1 MSQTRESHKIQRT
14 LCIGLG
20 GTGRDVL
27 MQIRRLIIDRYGKLD
42 ALPVVSFVHIDADKG
57 AGNLSGLRTGSTYRG
72 ENILLTP
79 AERVISTMKSQE
91 IDELIRGLQKNGELD
106 RNSPYE
112 HIGRWLPPQLI
123 RDVKAVEDG
132 AGGVRPVG
140 RLSFFHNYRKIKEV
154 IQAAE
159 DRTRRHERT
168 LMERGLIVEP
178 GLNIFVVGSLCG
190 GTGSGMFLDVAYS
203 LRQAYGDIENQ
214 LIGYWIVSPEL
225 YGNTPSMN
233 ANTYAALKEL
243 NHYAASNTRF
253 RACYDPQQLVNIDS
267 DRPPFDFTYILS
279 NKTASDYK
287 INDKDKLCNV
297 IAHKIFLDFGDE
309 LTTVIKSQKDNF
321 KDKLTRLDNHP
332 RRNVQRYLTFGLAK
346 IYVPQDRI
354 IQIALNKIRQRLIS
368 FWVRGIGQNPDPQI
382 LLDRFLLKCGAS
394 ATDRALPHRLQLIVT
409 DNKKTFSQS
418 LKTWSTKIEQEI
430 NAVKNATDRQQLL
443 SQLASSCRAQFRKV
457 QPGETDDIRGMWLTQ
472 SQKAM
477 PELRS
482 TLGQEVFNFLEEL
495 LSPSSQD
502 FCLNNARSW
511 LEAIITV
518 INQEQ
523 RYLEEYLQARNG
535 LFKTED
541 FDIKWSNGQ
550 LRLQDIEAQ
559 KGLFMT
565 NGKKNQQ
572 FQSEAVQIFN
582 DIKKLIQQNF
592 DYHLHQM
599 ALEVNYSLGKFVRSL
614 ITESSQVN
622 ELLNSVHKTYQR
634 EIEDL
639 ERHNPDEI
647 TGEAL
652 FSPNDVELCY
662 REFLP
667 QKDED
672 STLVVLSEQILSEE
686 FSFEKSLVYLLIEI
700 TDREVTVD
708 KSTIYY
714 LVSSQIDENLMEKGI
729 ITTIDKRF
737 AARKVVA
744 LEGVVERFLQK
755 YPFANAEQRI
765 QQILAEAKPLLP
777 LTKDGYFYEDS
788 GNKSEIIGFRQN
800 DDRNSR
806 QFEELLTE
814 KVGIEKSVLKAVQSD
829 TEITIVNE
837 YAAFPLRLIQ
847 GIEKM
852 REHYDRECKQNRA
865 RIHNDYQQIFSEVI
879 PPDARR
885 MKEMQD
891 VFYTCL
897 AFGILRKES
906 DSYLY
911 QSYDE
916 FLDRH
921 DSIELSL
928 TWSEA
933 LEQISKASGICDGL
947 KQDRDRTIENIKAN
961 SNLWISE
968 YLPRLKAL
976 IKEVDDLSKE
986 DPNYPERS
994 IVLGEQATLERPATE
1009 GILRRLWNYLAEEVK
1024 RSQDNSINL
1033 QNMLPSQSQVNGE
1046 GDSTDAD
1053 IVVETRYKV

>member
-1 MSQTRESHKIQRT
+1 MSKTRESHKIQRT

-91 IDELIRGLQKNGELD
+91 IDELIRGLEQRGELD
-106 RNSPYE
+106 RYSPYE

-123 RDVKAVEDG
+123 RNVKAVEDG
-132 AGGVRPVG
+132 AGGIRPVG

-168 LMERGLIVEP
+168 LMERGLTVEP

-243 NHYAASNTRF
+243 NHYAAANTRF
-253 RACYDPQQLVNIDS
+253 QACYDPQQLVNIDS
-267 DRPPFDFTYILS
+267 DRPPFDFTYIVS

-368 FWVRGIGQNPDPQI
+368 FWVRGIGQNPDPQV
-382 LLDRFLLKCGAS
+382 LLDRFLLKCGTS
-394 ATDRALPHRLQLIVT
+394 AADRALTHRLQLIVT
-409 DNKKTFSQS
+409 DNKKTFAQA
-418 LKTWSTKIEQEI
+418 LKTWSTKVEQEI
-430 NAVKNATDRQQLL
+430 IAVKTAADRQQLL
-443 SQLASSCRAQFRKV
+443 SQLGSGCRAQFRKV

-472 SQKAM
+472 TQKTK

-482 TLGQEVFNFLEEL
+482 TLGQEVFAFLEEL

-511 LEAIITV
+511 LEAILTT

-523 RYLEEYLQARNG
+523 KHLEEYLQSRNG
-535 LFKTED
+535 LFATED
-541 FDIKWSNGQ
+541 LDSKWNNGQ
-550 LRLQDIEAQ
+550 RQLQDIEEQ

-572 FQSEAVQIFN
+572 FQAEAIQVFN
-582 DIKKLIQQNF
+582 NIKKLIQQNF
-592 DYHLHQM
+592 DYHLHQT

-622 ELLNSVHKTYQR
+622 ELLNTVHKTYQR

-686 FSFEKSLVYLLIEI
+686 FSFDKSLVYLLIEI
-700 TDREVTVD
+700 TDREVIIDSHVHF
-708 KSTIYY
+708 YY
-714 LVSSQIDENLMEKGI
+714 LVSSQVDEKLMEKGI

-737 AARKVVA
+737 ATRKVNA

-755 YPFANAEQRI
+755 YPFTNAEQRI
-765 QQILAEAKPLLP
+765 QQILAESKPLLP
-777 LTKDGYFYEDS
+777 LIQDGYFYEDS

-847 GIEKM
+847 GIDKM
-852 REHYDRECKQNRA
+852 REHYDRECQHNRA
-865 RIHNDYQQIFSEVI
+865 RIHNDYQQVLSEVI

-885 MKEMQD
+885 MQEMQD
-891 VFYTCL
+891 VFYACL
-897 AFGILRKES
+897 AFGVLRKES
-906 DSYLY
+906 DCYLY
-911 QSYDE
+911 QNYDE
-916 FLDRH
+916 FLDRY
-921 DSIELSL
+921 DSIPLSL
-928 TWSEA
+928 VWSEA
-933 LEQISKASGICDGL
+933 LEQISKASGIPGSL
-947 KQDRDRTIENIKAN
+947 KQDRDRIIENIKAN
-961 SNLWISE
+961 PNRWEKE
-968 YLPRLKAL
+968 YSPQLRTFGQ
-976 IKEVDDLSKE
+976 EVYGLRKE
-986 DPNYPERS
+986 DPNHLETS
-994 IVLGEQATLERPATE
+994 VVLGEPETVYQPAKE
-1009 GILRRLWNYLAEEVK
+1009 GILRRLGNDLAEVAKEAQSNPTN
-1024 RSQDNSINL
+1024 SQNTLLAQSPIGEGNSIEAE
-1033 QNMLPSQSQVNGE
+1033 VV
-1046 GDSTDAD
+1046 DA
-1053 IVVETRYKV
+1053 RSS